1 MGRSFESLVLPPRTA
16 LFAGIGGVV
25 ALFGACMSDPT
36 GISSDDA
43 GGGQHGHTGGTA
55 TGGAGQPGSGGSH
68 HDGGTGADAAGNGG
82 ENDGTGGNGA
92 SSTGGSATGGS
103 ATGGTDTGGTNST
116 GGTAGDDANGGSSG
130 TDDGAGGGDDGTVE
144 SCVFHSAPMPN
155 AGGMGGAG
163 GMAGSGG
170 SGGGGGG
177 GGGSGGASG
186 DVTIRTSPFLGTYL
200 ADATGRTLY
209 FYGSDLTG
217 DCSNPP
223 VSRCTAD
230 CAVTWPP
237 YNAGA
242 RTLAPGLDD
251 AAFGTVQRSDGTYQT
266 TYYGWPLYYYK
277 DDVAPASL
285 AGQGKG
291 KTWHVA
297 EVKLP
302 TVVIMREGNTR
313 YLADTAGHTL
323 YVSSAD
329 QVGNGSVDPESR
341 CTGSCLSTFKPFSAR
356 NLAVVQS
363 LEQDDF
369 WSFVHPNGSLQ
380 LGYKGAPLYRSKD
393 DRKAGDMTGTATTG
407 FTAALP

>member
-1 MGRSFESLVLPPRTA
+1 MGPSFESRVLPPRAA
-16 LFAGIGGVV
+16 LFTGIGGIV
-25 ALFGACMSDPT
+25 ALFGACMSEPA

-43 GGGQHGHTGGTA
+43 TGGQHAHTGGTA
-55 TGGAGQPGSGGSH
+55 TGGTGSSGSGGSH
-68 HDGGTGADAAGNGG
+68 HAGTGSDAAGDGG
-82 ENDGTGGNGA
+82 ESTGSGGSGA
-92 SSTGGSATGGS
+92 STAGGSSTGGS
-103 ATGGTDTGGTNST
+103 DTGGTSSTGGANST
-116 GGTAGDDANGGSSG
+116 GGTAGDDAQGGDAG
-130 TDDGAGGGDDGTVE
+130 DDGAGGSDEGATE
-144 SCVFHSAPMPN
+144 YCVFHSAPTPN

-163 GMAGSGG
+163 GMASSGG
-170 SGGGGGG
+170 SAGSVSGGAGAA
-177 GGGSGGASG
+177 GASG
-186 DVTIRTSPFLGTYL
+186 DVTIRVSPFLGNYL
-200 ADATGRTLY
+200 ADATGRALY

-217 DCSNPP
+217 DCTNPP
-223 VSRCTAD
+223 TSRCTAD

-237 YNAGA
+237 FNAGA
-242 RTLAPGLDD
+242 RRLVPGLDD
-251 AAFGTVQRSDGTYQT
+251 AAFGTIQRSDGTYQT

-302 TVVIMREGNTR
+302 SVVIMREGNIK
-313 YLADTAGHTL
+313 YLADTAGRTL

-329 QVGNGSVDPESR
+329 QVGNDATDPESH
-341 CTGSCLSTFKPFSAR
+341 CTGSCAGKFRRFSVR

-369 WSFVHPNGSLQ
+369 WSFVNPDGALQ
-380 LGYKGAPLYRSKD
+380 LGYKGAPLYIGRG
-393 DRKAGDMTGTATTG
+393 DRKAGDMTGTAETG